1 MTSFRLFASQTA
13 SPSTLRVGAR
23 LGKYRLQRRLGEG
36 GFATVYAAMDT
47 IEGRQVAIK
56 IPDGRY
62 ITNSQSLDD
71 LHREV
76 RIMARLEHPGVL
88 QLKDAQFVDD
98 QFLMVFPLGEESLAD
113 RLSRRMSRVLA
124 VDYLVQ
130 MVDAV
135 AYAHQRRILHRDIKP
150 ENFILFP
157 DQVIRLTDFGLA
169 RVESGACEVSAS
181 GTLGYMAPEQAMG
194 HPNFRS
200 DVFSLGLVMYRL
212 LAGEL
217 PEYPFEAPLPGYN
230 RLRRG
235 VSAELVSLIRKAID
249 PAPRKRFRDAV
260 AMSNALAKI
269 RYPLSD
275 RSVVQ
280 RVPTTGT
287 HRRSKPSRRV
297 TAAHVLIRTSEET
310 ANVSSRWATPLGSRN
325 RHRCHAMF
333 RRRGVDDCAGCHPAW
348 RPAVRSPDDCS
359 G

>member
-1 MTSFRLFASQTA
+1 M
-13 SPSTLRVGAR
+13 R
-23 LGKYRLQRRLGEG
+23 LGKYRLLKRLGEG
-36 GFATVYAAMDT
+36 GFATVFAATDT

-56 IPDGRY
+56 IPDSRY
-62 ITNSQSLDD
+62 LANTVTLDD

-76 RIMARLEHPGVL
+76 RIMARLEHPGIL
-88 QLKDAQFVDD
+88 QLKDAQIVDGH
-98 QFLMVFPLGEESLAD
+98 FLIVFPLGEESLAD
-113 RLSRRMSRVLA
+113 RISRRMSRVLV

-135 AYAHQRRILHRDIKP
+135 AYAHKHRVLHRDIKP

-157 DQVIRLTDFGLA
+157 DRVIRLTDFGLA
-169 RVESGACEVSAS
+169 RIETGAVHVSAS

-194 HPNFRS
+194 HPSYRS

-212 LAGEL
+212 LSGEL

-235 VSAELVSLIRKAID
+235 VAADLVALIRKAID
-249 PAPRKRFRDAV
+249 PNPRKRFRDAV

-280 RVPTTGT
+280 RAPVAGT
-287 HRRSKPSRRV
+287 IRRSSR
-297 TAAHVLIRTSEET
+297 HV
-310 ANVSSRWATPLGSRN
+310 A
-325 RHRCHAMF
+325 
-333 RRRGVDDCAGCHPAW
+333 
-348 RPAVRSPDDCS
+348 
-359 G
+359 

>member
-1 MTSFRLFASQTA
+1 M
-13 SPSTLRVGAR
+13 R
-23 LGKYRLQRRLGEG
+23 LGKYRLLKRLGEG
-36 GFATVYAAMDT
+36 GFATVFAATDT

-56 IPDGRY
+56 IPDSRY
-62 ITNSQSLDD
+62 LSNTVTLDD

-76 RIMARLEHPGVL
+76 RIMARLEHPGIL
-88 QLKDAQFVDD
+88 QLKDAQIVDGH
-98 QFLMVFPLGEESLAD
+98 FLIVFPLGEESLAD
-113 RLSRRMSRVLA
+113 RISRRMSRVLV

-135 AYAHQRRILHRDIKP
+135 AYAHKHRVLHRDIKP

-157 DQVIRLTDFGLA
+157 DRVIRLTDFGLA
-169 RVESGACEVSAS
+169 RIETGAVHVSAS

-194 HPNFRS
+194 HPSYRS

-212 LAGEL
+212 LSGEL

-235 VSAELVSLIRKAID
+235 VAADLVALIRKAID
-249 PAPRKRFRDAV
+249 PNPRKRFRDAV

-280 RVPTTGT
+280 RAPVAGT
-287 HRRSKPSRRV
+287 IRRSSR
-297 TAAHVLIRTSEET
+297 HV
-310 ANVSSRWATPLGSRN
+310 A
-325 RHRCHAMF
+325 
-333 RRRGVDDCAGCHPAW
+333 
-348 RPAVRSPDDCS
+348 
-359 G
+359 